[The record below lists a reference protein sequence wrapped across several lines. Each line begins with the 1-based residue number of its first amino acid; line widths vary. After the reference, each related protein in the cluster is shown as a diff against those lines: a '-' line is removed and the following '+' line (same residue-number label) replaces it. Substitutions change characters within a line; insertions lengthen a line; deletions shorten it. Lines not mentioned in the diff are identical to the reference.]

1 MSANVLLL
9 KSGEE
14 LNNQQKAQFIN
25 IMFEAYKSKFQK
37 HMGGEPDTVKKVLR
51 LMIQMNLFP
60 LENRICAVD
69 SDTKDVL
76 GFILIS
82 KFDDTSIVNLLKF
95 VARLFSMLRFNK
107 ALKLI
112 KAFLVLDS
120 LNTKSK
126 KTCIADIYLIAVK
139 EEHRAQGIGTILME
153 AGLKNIKESFANEN
167 AKRKI
172 SLIVYKDNP
181 AVRLYQNFG
190 FEVAETFNTISLTN
204 ILGENFHTHLLMHK
218 NL

>member
-9 KSGEE
+9 KPGEE

-37 HMGGEPDTVKKVLR
+37 HMGNEPDTVKKLLN
-51 LMIQMNLFP
+51 LMVQMNLFP
-60 LENRICAVD
+60 LKNRICAVD
-69 SDTKDVL
+69 ADTKDVL

-82 KFDDTSIVNLLKF
+82 KFEETNIVNLLKF
-95 VARLFSMLRFNK
+95 VTRLFLMVRINK

-112 KAFLVLDS
+112 KTFLVLDS

-126 KTCIADIYLIAVK
+126 MTCIADIYLIAVK
-139 EEHRAQGIGTILME
+139 EEHRGHGIGTTLMKT
-153 AGLKNIKESFANEN
+153 ALKNIKESFVKEN
-167 AKRKI
+167 GKHKI

-181 AVRLYQNFG
+181 AVKLYQRFG
-190 FEVAETFNTISLTN
+190 FEVAETFNTMSLTN
-204 ILGENFHTHLLMHK
+204 ILGKNFHTHLLMHK
-218 NL
+218 NI